1 MQLLRIT
8 RVPMKY
14 EFSTEPARLAYKTD
28 RGGFTVQRQGGELNI
43 ESRPTELRMDST
55 QFFNS
60 MGLRTSSAAQEHA
73 IGLAR
78 QDYRQAV
85 ANYVDTGNQLINI
98 QKGVTVPELAAQR
111 MMEHVQAGNL
121 TLTPLSPVNINWT
134 PAQMSM
140 NYRPVT
146 LNFDWQTAKSALEFI
161 PGKFSMNIQ
170 QYPELKIEYL
180 GRPIYVPASADPEYQ
195 GSA

>member
-14 EFSTEPARLAYKTD
+14 EFVTEPARLAYKTD
-28 RGGFTVQRQGGELNI
+28 RGGFTLQRQGGELNI
-43 ESRPTELRMDST
+43 DAQRAQIRQDST

-60 MGLRTSSAAQEHA
+60 MGLRTSSAAKQYAVEQS
-73 IGLAR
+73 L

-85 ANYVDTGNQLINI
+85 VNYVDTGNQLINI
-98 QKGVTVPELAAQR
+98 QKGVTVPELARQR
-111 MMEHVQAGNL
+111 MMESVQAGNL

-146 LNFDWQTAKSALEFI
+146 LNFDWQTAKSSMEFI

-180 GRPIYVPASADPEYQ
+180 GRPIYVPASADPEYT
-195 GSA
+195 GGA